1 MSNLLSLKDNQNN
14 IGIGTNIININN
26 DFKIINGS
34 NVLLE
39 CDNNSVTLGTINSGI
54 YNGNIIE
61 PQYGGLGTS
70 LGNPNQI
77 LYVNP
82 NGDGLIWK
90 DYTSSG
96 SSTQSIDNV
105 SSVATQT
112 SNNITLGHTENNL
125 IINSSENFMINLDN
139 TIPTNNT
146 VLGFDSNK
154 IQFISNTNENTID
167 DLWLLIDYFYPAYN
181 NLLMNLTVKLTPTGV
196 NLLTNFN
203 QTNYEYTLNIVNTTN
218 DIYIIPEVYNNATI
232 TYSSN
237 INSNTLVNYI
247 QYNANIQVLPL
258 STVNTNNEYISI
270 YKFKINEKS
279 VYTLKIIQKVLT
291 VNIEAYKENTYLN
304 EIISESA
311 HNINPIFLKFILTYP
326 VNNFTSTSLT
336 LENID
341 SIEIS
346 TVSNNNL
353 EYRATVGI
361 NSNRLAT
368 ISINSESLQDNDL
381 NKNINS
387 ATFTYTHDDIH
398 PTLTNGIGIG
408 GTITSAVGITTIP
421 LKVTISEP
429 TDDFVSTDLITK
441 NCDIISFQASND
453 NTVYNFRIEIKN
465 EEIYKFAN
473 VKIENGSFSD
483 RVSNNHI
490 YTAIS
495 TDVYNKIP
503 EGILGNVPNNLT
515 AAYDLRKLY
524 TDYLG
529 PTIRVY
535 KPDKDKPNTNGIGS
549 GIYDLYF
556 DGHNNIYK
564 YVLFDMDNDS
574 LGPDNFIYTYTNEF
588 DNSVVITWYDQS
600 INGHDLDAVYYVAP
614 RGNGTY
620 PQYIKSLYTHQIKT
634 GTYST
639 FGNTKNMGPKLKMYY
654 QPGSKNIFKSRYG
667 IYLDSSHEI
676 PQIEFY
682 HPGLINFGGDQPHSI
697 VCGYKSTHSNIA
709 DNLFAIG
716 KLNPNIYN
724 YNDDGNGGYTYT
736 NNITPYRANSIIAL
750 HPRWHGGGG
759 LYYFF
764 HNDITTT
771 STMLETNTS
780 FMYDPNINPHASI
793 YTIND
798 VGVYTDNISI
808 PNKADVGNSLN
819 LYQNSP
825 ISLGGFTA
833 RWGPGSWE
841 DYEGY
846 VFYMLIHNTHIGTI
860 NSANIINKTSIVDNF
875 SHKNMK
881 NFTYYIEYTRD
892 STNPGTAVNAILHIK
907 FELTR
912 NTDNEYLDNNIGLDS
927 IQINSNRN
935 INYTMPNGNMGDI
948 VVEIT
953 NNNVSV
959 SYTMPNNKSNYD
971 NVDFFIREGGNN
983 PIIYEKQTIDNFK
996 IYSHL
1001 PLGSYLNSARNIRI
1015 ILEGDFKT
1023 TYNTTGYNST
1033 SSGDY
1038 TTGMPNS
1045 TIEYIENATYSELN
1059 DKWNLLTSISTHN
1072 YTTILTNNII
1082 NFSILGISDISNER
1096 IYLRAELETTNS
1108 NNFIRS
1114 EIKIFSNSVFTNNN
1128 GRFVDDINSNNN
1140 PPDYNYGTNININN

>member
-77 LYVNP
+77 LYVNS

-90 DYTSSG
+90 DYTSNG

-139 TIPTNNT
+139 ITPANNT

-154 IQFISNTNENTID
+154 VQFISNTNENTLD

-181 NLLMNLTVKLTPTGV
+181 NLLMNLTVKLTPNGA

-203 QTNYEYTLNIVNTTN
+203 QTNYEYILNVVNTTN
-218 DIYIIPEVYNNATI
+218 NIYIIPEVYNNATI
-232 TYSSN
+232 KYSSN

-247 QYNANIQVLPL
+247 HYNANVPVLPL

-279 VYTLKIIQKVLT
+279 IYTLKIIQKVLT
-291 VNIEAYKENTYLN
+291 VNIEAYKENTYTN
-304 EIISESA
+304 NIINGSA
-311 HNINPIFLKFILTYP
+311 HNINPIFLKFTLTYP

-336 LENID
+336 LEYID

-346 TVSNNNL
+346 TVLNNNL

-361 NSNRLAT
+361 NSNELAT
-368 ISINSESLQDNDL
+368 ISIDSNILQDNDL

-398 PTLTNGIGIG
+398 PTLTNGIGID

-421 LKVTISEP
+421 LKVTISE
-429 TDDFVSTDLITK
+429 STDNFISTNLITK
-441 NCDIISFQASND
+441 NCDIVSFEASND
-453 NTVYNFRIEIKN
+453 NTVYNFSIEIKN

-473 VKIENGSFSD
+473 VKIKNLSFSD
-483 RVSNNHI
+483 RASNKYYFAN
-490 YTAIS
+490 S
-495 TDVYNKIP
+495 NDVYNKIP

-535 KPDKDKPNTNGIGS
+535 KPDTDKPNTNGIGS

-564 YVLFDMDNDS
+564 YVVVDITTYNQNGS
-574 LGPDNFIYTYTNEF
+574 DNFIYTYTNEF
-588 DNSVVITWYDQS
+588 DNSVVLKWYDQS
-600 INGHDLDAVYYVAP
+600 PNEHHLDAVYYVAP
-614 RGNGTY
+614 SGNGDH
-620 PQYIKSLYTHQIKT
+620 PQYIKKLYNHQIKN
-634 GTYST
+634 GSYNT

-654 QPGSKNIFKSRYG
+654 QPGSKNTFKSRYG

-682 HPGLINFGGDQPHSI
+682 HPGLTNFGGNQPHSI
-697 VCGYKSTHSNIA
+697 VCGYKSTHSNIY
-709 DNLFAIG
+709 DNLFGIG
-716 KLNPNIYN
+716 KLNTNIYN
-724 YNDDGNGGYTYT
+724 YNDDGTYVNNMSPRVNG
-736 NNITPYRANSIIAL
+736 RNSVIAL
-750 HPRWHGGGG
+750 HPRWDNNDG

-764 HNDITTT
+764 DNDIRTK

-780 FMYDPNINPHASI
+780 FMYDKDESPHASI

-798 VGVYTDNISI
+798 EGVYTDNINIS
-808 PNKADVGNSLN
+808 NTNSLN
-819 LYQNSP
+819 LHQNSP

-875 SHKNMK
+875 SHKNMN
-881 NFTYYIEYTRD
+881 NFTYYITYTTD
-892 STNPGTAVNAILHIK
+892 STNSGTAVNAILHIK
-907 FELTR
+907 FELTM
-912 NTDNEYLDNNIGLDS
+912 NTNSTYTLKNNKGLVNKTIG
-927 IQINSNRN
+927 SNN
-935 INYTMPNGNMGDI
+935 FSTNYTMSAG
-948 VVEIT
+948 
-953 NNNVSV
+953 
-959 SYTMPNNKSNYD
+959 NYD
-971 NVDFFIREGGNN
+971 NVDFFIEEVVVNGNS
-983 PIIYEKQTIDNFK
+983 IIYEKQTIDNFK

-1015 ILEGDFKT
+1015 ILEGDFQT
-1023 TYNTTGYNST
+1023 TYNTSGYTSNST
-1033 SSGDY
+1033 GDY

-1045 TIEYIENATYSELN
+1045 TIEYIENANYGELN
-1059 DKWNLLTSISTHN
+1059 NKWNLIGISTVSTHN
-1072 YTTILTNNII
+1072 YTNIFTNNII
-1082 NFSILGISDISNER
+1082 NFSILGILDISNEC

-1108 NNFIRS
+1108 NNYIRS
-1114 EIKIFSNSVFTNNN
+1114 EIKIENSNSQFTNNN
-1128 GRFVDDINSNNN
+1128 GRFSDTNNPGNN
-1140 PPDYNYGTNININN
+1140 PPEYNYGTNINI

>member
-154 IQFISNTNENTID
+154 VQFISNTNENTID

-346 TVSNNNL
+346 TVPNNNL

-361 NSNRLAT
+361 NSNSLAT
-368 ISINSESLQDNDL
+368 ISIDSNILQDNDL

-387 ATFTYTHDDIH
+387 ATFTYTHDVIH
-398 PTLTNGIGIG
+398 PTLTNGISID

-429 TDDFVSTDLITK
+429 TDNFTSTDLITK
-441 NCDIISFQASND
+441 NCNIVSSSFQSSND
-453 NTVYNFRIEIKN
+453 NTVYNFSIEIKN

-473 VKIENGSFSD
+473 VKIKNLSFSD
-483 RVSNNHI
+483 RACNKYYFAN
-490 YTAIS
+490 S

-503 EGILGNVPNNLT
+503 EGILGNVPTNLT

-535 KPDKDKPNTNGIGS
+535 KPDTDIPNTGGIDA

-564 YVLFDMDNDS
+564 YVLVDINTYIQNGS
-574 LGPDNFIYTYTNEF
+574 DNFIYTYTNEF
-588 DNSVVITWYDQS
+588 DNSVVLKWYDQS
-600 INGHDLDAVYYVAP
+600 TYGHHLDAVYYVAP
-614 RGNGTY
+614 YGRGSS
-620 PQYIKSLYTHQIKT
+620 PQYIKSLYTYQIQT
-634 GTYST
+634 DTYNTYNT

-654 QPGSKNIFKSRYG
+654 QPGSNNTFKSRYG

-682 HPGLINFGGDQPHSI
+682 HPGLTNFGGNQPHSI
-697 VCGYKSTHSNIA
+697 VCGYKSTHSNIS
-709 DNLFAIG
+709 DNLFGIG
-716 KLNPNIYN
+716 KINPNIYS
-724 YNDDGNGGYTYT
+724 
-736 NNITPYRANSIIAL
+736 NIDHNVANRNIAF

-759 LYYFF
+759 LYYFM

-798 VGVYTDNISI
+798 VGVYTNNISGI
-808 PNKADVGNSLN
+808 NTSELN
-819 LYQNSP
+819 LYQDSP

-833 RWGPGSWE
+833 RWGPGSPE

-892 STNPGTAVNAILHIK
+892 STNQGTAVNAILHIK

-912 NTDNEYLDNNIGLDS
+912 NTNNEYLDNNIGLDS

-1001 PLGSYLNSARNIRI
+1001 PLGSYLGSARNIRI

-1023 TYNTTGYNST
+1023 TYNTSDYDST
-1033 SSGDY
+1033 STGDY

-1059 DKWNLLTSISTHN
+1059 NKWNLLTSISTHN
-1072 YTTILTNNII
+1072 YTNILTNNII

-1140 PPDYNYGTNININN
+1140 PPEYNYGTNININN